1 MIPSQH
7 NAITIIILAAGA
19 STRMGQPKQLIKLNG
34 YSLLEHAVLTAK
46 NSKADHVMVVV
57 GSGGEK
63 SMEAIEH
70 LPVDSVVN
78 DRWNEGMGSSLKK
91 GLTAC
96 LEKFPETRAILVIVC
111 DQPSITTH
119 HLNNLIDT
127 YTKTQKPIVASQYTS
142 TFGVP
147 VIFDR
152 TLFQEILQLPDRQG
166 AKNIVLKHQENLM
179 AIDLPGGE
187 IDLDTPEDLNRYR
200 EQNNLT

>member
-1 MIPSQH
+1 MITSQH

-46 NSKADHVMVVV
+46 NSKADQVIVVL
-57 GSGGEK
+57 GSESEK

-70 LPVDSVVN
+70 LPVEIVVN
-78 DRWNEGMGSSLKK
+78 DQWNEGMGSSLKK

-96 LEKFPETRAILVIVC
+96 QKKFPETRATLIMVC

-147 VIFDR
+147 AVFDH

-166 AKNIVLKHQENLM
+166 AKNIIMKHQKNLL
-179 AIDLPGGE
+179 AVDLPGGE
-187 IDLDTPEDLNRYR
+187 IDLDTPEDLLRYKKHID
-200 EQNNLT
+200 NC